1 MSLDI
6 QVLYPHS
13 GDISHLSTVT
23 GVSMPEDD
31 VVLHL
36 HPVFDPEGSIL
47 SPGDSMVLPM
57 DASSPSPATAS
68 LVLEGTSSLANK
80 SQTPGLGHICLLT
93 FLCGGRKIG
102 L

>member
-6 QVLYPHS
+6 QVPYPHS

-31 VVLHL
+31 ILYL

-47 SPGDSMVLPM
+47 SPEDSVVLPV

-68 LVLEGTSSLANK
+68 LVLEGTSSSANK
-80 SQTPGLGHICLLT
+80 SQTWNLGHISALI
-93 FLCGGRKIG
+93 FLCGGKKIG

>member
-31 VVLHL
+31 VVLL

-68 LVLEGTSSLANK
+68 LVLEGTSSLAK

-93 FLCGGRKIG
+93 FLCGEEKIG